1 MYDISAKTGS
11 VNKDV
16 NITLCSSSVAQAL
29 WTGGKKQPRKL
40 FMAVKSNFVCELIPA
55 FKLLPSGF
63 QAVHIWVLILVGNR
77 DQMSLKVRAYCSPGA
92 EEGTLRG
99 SGLVTGRR
107 DCRHCAAHWQR
118 QHCGLEFLSNT
129 RP

>member
-16 NITLCSSSVAQAL
+16 TITLCSSSVSRAL

-40 FMAVKSNFVCELIPA
+40 FMAVKSNLVCELIPV

-63 QAVHIWVLILVGNR
+63 EAVHIWVLILAGKQGPDV
-77 DQMSLKVRAYCSPGA
+77 L
-92 EEGTLRG
+92 EGQ
-99 SGLVTGRR
+99 GLLQS
-107 DCRHCAAHWQR
+107 W
-118 QHCGLEFLSNT
+118 S
-129 RP
+129 